1 MLVAYLLESNTQLFP
16 RSTETVVEK
25 ATVIHIKGSRL
36 GFCIWNK
43 CEKLCRNPG

>member
-36 GFCIWNK
+36 EFCIWK
-43 CEKLCRNPG
+43 